1 MKNDHSPTTPVS
13 GRRGRGP
20 ILRFSPTAWA
30 KLVYFRDR
38 HDAEVTGLGVPS
50 EDDSLSIIAVELL
63 RQRSSGV
70 SAVFDD
76 RAVAEFFAR
85 QFLEIRE
92 GMSPERIS
100 RVWVHT
106 HPYDSALPSMADE
119 EAFQRVLGTADWA
132 VLFVLA
138 REGPSYASLRFHVGP
153 GGAVRIPSCVD
164 YSRPFAAS
172 DRAAWEQEYQ
182 ASVELCPP
190 ILGDSP
196 APWFPSGDEEE
207 AIDW

>member
-1 MKNDHSPTTPVS
+1 MKNNHSPTSSVS
-13 GRRGRGP
+13 GRPRRRP

-30 KLVYFRDR
+30 KLVFFRDR
-38 HDAEVTGLGVPS
+38 HDAEITGLGIPS
-50 EDDSLSIIAVELL
+50 EDDPLSIVAVELI

-70 SAVFDD
+70 SSVFDD

-85 QFLEIRE
+85 QFLQIRE

-106 HPYDSALPSMADE
+106 HPYDSALPTAADE
-119 EAFQRVLGTADWA
+119 EAFLRVLGTADWA

-153 GGAVRIPSCVD
+153 GGAVPIPACVD
-164 YSRPFAAS
+164 YRRPFAAS

-190 ILGDSP
+190 VLGDSP
-196 APWFPSGDEEE
+196 APWFPSAEEE
-207 AIDW
+207 AADG